1 MTDFIRQVGHHI
13 RVRLSQILI
22 LVRVLGDIEKE
33 VSDLDRRKACF
44 DSLNQLPF
52 VIECRHVDRIFKG
65 RLRNK
70 EQELFPRDGFSV
82 C

>member
-22 LVRVLGDIEKE
+22 LVWVLGDIEKE

-44 DSLNQLPF
+44 DSLN
-52 VIECRHVDRIFKG
+52 
-65 RLRNK
+65 
-70 EQELFPRDGFSV
+70 
-82 C
+82 